1 MKSIKKLGLSYV
13 CFMLAFIN
21 FELKAQE
28 QITLYLTNPV
38 VISNTQLNWDVYI
51 QNTSSIN
58 LNISLLTAHL
68 QQKLVQGIIEP
79 ANDKPLL
86 INLEYNF
93 REMEFFPKVVV
104 KNGTSIFKLN
114 GGTPPD
120 NPPYINT
127 NPVKLGTIVL
137 NSANFMNFQEISI
150 GQTLSIPN
158 VELSAV
164 VNGFPTTF
172 SVEKGNLILKN
183 TWTENPIYFDL
194 SSSST
199 QIMQE
204 DQKEIVVFPNPS
216 YGWLTYN
223 WTGADFNKDIL
234 VKVFD
239 QNGKLL
245 LNRNLFEQTEGS
257 LDISTYTPGM
267 YFLHFENG
275 DKTEKHK
282 VIKID

>member
-1 MKSIKKLGLSYV
+1 MSCI
-13 CFMLAFIN
+13 CFMLALIN

-38 VISNTQLNWDVYI
+38 VVSNTQLNWDIYI
-51 QNTSSIN
+51 QNTSTTN

-79 ANDKPLL
+79 AKDSPLS
-86 INLEYNF
+86 INLESDF
-93 REMEFFPKVVV
+93 KAMEFFPKVVV
-104 KNGTSIFKLN
+104 KNETSIFKLN

-120 NPPYINT
+120 NPPSINT

-137 NSANFMNFQEISI
+137 NSENFMNFSQI
-150 GQTLSIPN
+150 GIGYTLSIPN
-158 VELSAV
+158 VELSAA

-172 SVEKGNLILKN
+172 SVEKGNLVLKN
-183 TWTENPIYFDL
+183 TWIENPIYFDF

-199 QIMQE
+199 QSII
-204 DQKEIVVFPNPS
+204 DGQKEINVYPNPS
-216 YGWLTYN
+216 NGRLTYN
-223 WTGADFNKDIL
+223 WTGADLNKDIS

-239 QNGKLL
+239 NMGKLL
-245 LNRNLFEQTEGS
+245 LNRTLQEQPEGS
-257 LDISTYTPGM
+257 LDISTYAPGM
-267 YFLHFENG
+267 YFFQFENG